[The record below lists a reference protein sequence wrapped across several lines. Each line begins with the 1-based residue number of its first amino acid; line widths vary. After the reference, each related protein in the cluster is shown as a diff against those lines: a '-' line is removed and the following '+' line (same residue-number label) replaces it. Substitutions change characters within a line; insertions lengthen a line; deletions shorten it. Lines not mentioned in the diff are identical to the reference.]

1 MTFLEPLR
9 SILIP
14 FLGFDA
20 LVSLVLAAL
29 MTGLILQNRR
39 KNQSIATDIENL
51 IRRYIVFR
59 GHRQALMKF
68 HQKDEAVKH
77 EILRTVSTSWN
88 HFKTMLEKYTSNL
101 EETNRRARNLLLII
115 GALLV
120 LNSLRNL
127 AFADV
132 VSQTRWTGLIF
143 VVKELPLYLFLI
155 TGFVLIR
162 IQSHQRGKS
171 PLASFNGELD
181 AIFSDTE
188 QIQEAL
194 NDEFDPIEQSFPEE
208 KT

>member
-9 SILIP
+9 SIHVP

-20 LVSLVLAAL
+20 LVSLVFAVL
-29 MTGLILQNRR
+29 MTGVILQNRR

-68 HQKDEAVKH
+68 HQKDEALKH
-77 EILRTVSTSWN
+77 EILKTVSASWN
-88 HFKTMLEKYTSNL
+88 HFKTMLEKYTSSL
-101 EETNRRARNLLLII
+101 EETNRRARNFLLIL
-115 GALLV
+115 GAFLV
-120 LNSLRNL
+120 LNSLWN
-127 AFADV
+127 FASGDLI
-132 VSQTRWTGLIF
+132 SQTRWTGLIF
-143 VVKELPLYLFLI
+143 VLKELPLYLFLV
-155 TGFVLIR
+155 TGFILIR

>member
-1 MTFLEPLR
+1 MTSLEPLR

-20 LVSLVLAAL
+20 LVSLVLAVL

-88 HFKTMLEKYTSNL
+88 HFKTMFEKYTSNL
-101 EETNRRARNLLLII
+101 EETNRRARNLLLIL

-132 VSQTRWTGLIF
+132 LSQTRWTGLIF

>member
-20 LVSLVLAAL
+20 LVSLVLATL
-29 MTGLILQNRR
+29 MAGVILQNRR

-68 HQKDEAVKH
+68 HQKDEALKH

-88 HFKTMLEKYTSNL
+88 HFKTMLEKYTSSL
-101 EETNRRARNLLLII
+101 EETNRRARNFLLIL
-115 GALLV
+115 GAFLV

-127 AFADV
+127 ASGDV
-132 VSQTRWTGLIF
+132 LSQTRWASLIF

-162 IQSHQRGKS
+162 IQSHQRGKG
-171 PLASFNGELD
+171 PLASFNSELD
-181 AIFSDTE
+181 VIFSDTE
-188 QIQEAL
+188 QIQEVL

-208 KT
+208 ET

>member
-1 MTFLEPLR
+1 MTSLEPLR

-39 KNQSIATDIENL
+39 KNQSIGTDIENL

-88 HFKTMLEKYTSNL
+88 HFKTMLGKYTSNL
-101 EETNRRARNLLLII
+101 EETNRRARNLLLILA
-115 GALLV
+115 ALLV

-132 VSQTRWTGLIF
+132 LSQTRWTGLIF